1 MTDNPARISDL
12 ETLIAH
18 SRKGFPQKSLYILE
32 LPIFNPENGFPFIEG
47 FCASD
52 KVSDVAKVPNEG
64 DIKEGA
70 RAINCSGEEEF
81 QRARAL
87 QNLRTTLIK
96 AAQSLE
102 PDILCL
108 RFNIESTADIEKA
121 VEILEE
127 TLPQIELPLML
138 RGSGDDEIDRKLL
151 PELSDCAE
159 AHGIECI
166 ISSAN
171 ENTYKEIIP
180 HTKGQHFVVLR
191 SPIDINLAKEINIL
205 SSDLG
210 QPLERI
216 IIDTDIGGLGYGFEY
231 GYSIIEK
238 IRQEGAND
246 KFLEMPVIS
255 FACEEALKTKEAKS
269 DRFSR
274 AWGDLKTR
282 SIMFETAA
290 ASAIRAAGANLIVI
304 NHPETLKTMKG
315 LK

>member
-12 ETLIAH
+12 ETLIAQ

-32 LPIFNPENGFPFIEG
+32 LPIFNPENGFPFMQG

-52 KVSDVAKVPNEG
+52 KVSDGAKVPNEG

-70 RAINCSGEEEF
+70 RA
-81 QRARAL
+81 L
-87 QNLRTTLIK
+87 QNLRTNLIK

-159 AHGIECI
+159 AQRNY
-166 ISSAN
+166 SAHKRP
-171 ENTYKEIIP
+171 T
-180 HTKGQHFVVLR
+180 FC
-191 SPIDINLAKEINIL
+191 
-205 SSDLG
+205 
-210 QPLERI
+210 
-216 IIDTDIGGLGYGFEY
+216 
-231 GYSIIEK
+231 
-238 IRQEGAND
+238 
-246 KFLEMPVIS
+246 S
-255 FACEEALKTKEAKS
+255 FA
-269 DRFSR
+269 F
-274 AWGDLKTR
+274 
-282 SIMFETAA
+282 
-290 ASAIRAAGANLIVI
+290 AN
-304 NHPETLKTMKG
+304 
-315 LK
+315 